1 MDEIARTILCAA
13 PAGPDAGGGPDRS
26 ADDSGFTRRQQEVLD
41 VVLRLLVESGDKLT
55 MAAVARRANCS
66 KETLY
71 KWFGDREGLLT
82 ATVRWQASRVKVAPL
97 AAGHLDIEALG
108 RRLEEF
114 ATSWLTTIASE
125 TSLALNRVAI
135 ASGGRDSRALGRIV
149 LDNGRFAMGRR
160 LKPVLEAG
168 KAAGLLAFDDAE
180 TAFRTFFGLVGRDV
194 QVRLLLGDSLDMA
207 LNEIRADA
215 QRATWQFLTLYAA
228 PPTGGD
234 DAPPTDRPA

>member
-1 MDEIARTILCAA
+1 MSEHADIACLA
-13 PAGPDAGGGPDRS
+13 PAGAGPGAAVDE
-26 ADDSGFTRRQQEVLD
+26 SGFTRRQQDVLD
-41 VVLRLLVESGDKLT
+41 AVLRLLVEQGDQLT

-82 ATVRWQASRVKVAPL
+82 ATVRWQASRVKVAPVD
-97 AAGHLDIEALG
+97 AGHLDIEVLG
-108 RRLEEF
+108 QRLEEF
-114 ATSWLTTIASE
+114 AGSWLATISSE

-135 ASGGRDSRALGRIV
+135 ASGGRDNRALGRIV

-168 KAAGLLAFDDAE
+168 KAAGLLAFDESE
-180 TAFRTFFGLVGRDV
+180 TAFRTFFGLVARDV
-194 QVRLLLGDSLDMA
+194 QMRLLLGDILDLA
-207 LNEIRADA
+207 PNEIRADA

-228 PPTGGD
+228 PPASAA
-234 DAPPTDRPA
+234 DASATDRPA